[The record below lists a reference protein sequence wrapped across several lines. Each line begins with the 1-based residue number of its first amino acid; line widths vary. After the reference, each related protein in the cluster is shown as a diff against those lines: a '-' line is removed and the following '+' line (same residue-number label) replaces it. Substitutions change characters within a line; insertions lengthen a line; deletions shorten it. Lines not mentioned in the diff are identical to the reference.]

1 MPGSLVLIQETT
13 LSTPTASVVLTGIDT
28 TYDVYKVV
36 VSGIQPVTDN
46 KNLLLKVTKGG
57 TKQDDSEYDSS
68 GKLLKSAASFSNTQG
83 VDGTSFTFAFSLS
96 NATSETA
103 NAILYLFNFANASE
117 YSFITAESS
126 FLNLTPELVG
136 FQGGFTHTVASASDG
151 VSFEMESSV
160 NINTG
165 AIFKLYGLA
174 K

>member
-1 MPGSLVLIQETT
+1 MAGSLILIQETT
-13 LSTPTASVVLTGIDT
+13 LSSPQATVSLTGIDT

-103 NAILYLFNFANASE
+103 NAILYLFNFANSSE
-117 YSFITAESS
+117 FSFITAESS
-126 FLNLTPELVG
+126 FLQTDSSLTG
-136 FQGGFTHTVASASDG
+136 FQGGFAHTVASASDG
-151 VSFEMESSV
+151 VHFSMESSV